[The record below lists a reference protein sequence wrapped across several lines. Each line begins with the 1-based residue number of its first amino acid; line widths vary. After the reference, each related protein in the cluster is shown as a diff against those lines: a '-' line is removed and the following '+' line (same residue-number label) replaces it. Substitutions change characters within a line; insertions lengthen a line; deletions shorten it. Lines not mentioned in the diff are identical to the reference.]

1 MIIVLQTMFV
11 RIVISVI
18 MIVIII
24 IIMITII
31 IDQQGFAKAKA

>member
-18 MIVIII
+18 MIVII
-24 IIMITII
+24 TII
-31 IDQQGFAKAKA
+31 IVND

>member
-1 MIIVLQTMFV
+1 MFV
-11 RIVISVI
+11 RIVTSVI